1 VNGGASTYLGLK
13 DLHAQEKGGRTEPRV
28 GQAGRP
34 GPTGL
39 GPSWPDSVAPSLP
52 WVLMSLCTLAPPF
65 ALFSRC
71 HPRVQDGGSPCMKT
85 GLLRFNPRGCSF
97 VTLRSLTP
105 LGMISSSSQTRT
117 GLRNCSFELVVTPS
131 FMSMFSCKNITF
143 PNAHTKPNLLYH
155 ECALWPISSI
165 IKSKPKFNEHV
176 WCTKIH
182 CKHWRL
188 ERADPQAAISIILC
202 VPKSS
207 HLPSSYPQVSSSA
220 ISPRSPPSVLSLN

>member
-1 VNGGASTYLGLK
+1 VDGLSSEWLSPCEWRR
-13 DLHAQEKGGRTEPRV
+13 LHVLRVEGSSRSRKGGPNRAQGGP
-28 GQAGRP
+28 GWPAWADRP
-34 GPTGL
+34 S
-39 GPSWPDSVAPSLP
+39 PSWPDSVIPSLP

-65 ALFSRC
+65 ALFSRY

-85 GLLRFNPRGCSF
+85 GLLRFNRRGCFF

-105 LGMISSSSQTRT
+105 LGMISSSSQIRT
-117 GLRNCSFELVVTPS
+117 GLLNCSFELVVTPS

-155 ECALWPISSI
+155 ECALWPVSSI

-182 CKHWRL
+182 RKHWRL
-188 ERADPQAAISIILC
+188 ERADPQDAISIILC

-207 HLPSSYPQVSSSA
+207 HLPSSYP
-220 ISPRSPPSVLSLN
+220 